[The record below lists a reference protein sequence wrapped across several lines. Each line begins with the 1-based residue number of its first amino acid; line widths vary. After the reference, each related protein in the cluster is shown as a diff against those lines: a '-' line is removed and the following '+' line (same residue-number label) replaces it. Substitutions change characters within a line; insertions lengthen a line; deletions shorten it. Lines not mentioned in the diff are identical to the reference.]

1 MHNLL
6 PSYYF
11 KCSISIFSVP
21 GEVGVLRLSYYQYIK
36 KLTVLWVMPYPPN
49 GKIQEYNILLYTDV
63 LVSNITVS
71 VQS

>member
-6 PSYYF
+6 PSYHF
-11 KCSISIFSVP
+11 KCLIFIFLVP

-36 KLTVLWVMPYPPN
+36 ELRVSWVRPYPPN

-71 VQS
+71 VQY